1 MFEKLEGII
10 IRTQD
15 YGETHK
21 IVTLFSKRLG
31 KLAVIA
37 RGAKKPKSRMAAVSQ
52 AFIHGEYL
60 IQLGRGMGVMQQ
72 GEVIMSHRKI
82 REDIVKTAYVSYLA
96 ELTDKLIDEKKPNAF
111 IFEQLEASIAGIEED
126 KDPDV
131 ILMMYEMKLY
141 ALQGFQ
147 PILDHCIHCGR
158 TEDLVCF
165 SIHQGGTLCNRCVS
179 QDQYAV
185 KLSPQQLKL
194 LRMFSTVGLERVQ
207 NISVKL
213 ENKVVLKQLLA
224 DYLDQ
229 HGGIF
234 LKSRKF
240 LAQLNQLN

>member
-21 IVTLFSKRLG
+21 IVTLFSKQLG

-52 AFIHGEYL
+52 TFIHGEYL
-60 IQLGRGMGVMQQ
+60 IQIGRGMGVMQQ
-72 GEVIMSHRKI
+72 GEVMMSHRKI

-96 ELTDKLIDEKKPNAF
+96 EITDKLMDEKKPSAF
-111 IFEQLEASIAGIEED
+111 IFEQFEASIAAIEDD

-141 ALQGFQ
+141 PLQGFQ
-147 PILDHCIHCGR
+147 PILDYCIDCGR
-158 TEDLVCF
+158 TEDLLGF
-165 SIHQGGTLCNRCVS
+165 SIHQGGMLCQRCIS
-179 QDQYAV
+179 HDQYAI
-185 KLSPQQLKL
+185 KLTAQQVKL
-194 LRMFSTVGLERVQ
+194 LRMFSTVGLERVK

-229 HGGIF
+229 HGGIY

-240 LAQLNQLN
+240 LSQLNQLN